1 MPFNVRRGPWG
12 LLTLALLFVGC
23 ATEGAD
29 DPASSSADAMPA
41 PTLDVQAAMASAI
54 DVRADGCGPR
64 IGFGTG
70 TVIDGGDI
78 VTAAHVVAGSTSVE
92 VIDRDGAR
100 DTAEVV
106 LFDPDL
112 DLAVLRPASALGT
125 PLKIRSTE
133 ARENEVGVLVRIRE
147 IDGVIDVEEI
157 DVLVVREANISTT
170 DIYLEREV
178 VRDGFE
184 IESSVDVG
192 DSGAMVVLPGGGAGI
207 VWARSNRVD
216 GRAWAIDLPGG
227 VIDGTALA
235 ANAIADRGPVDVGR
249 CIPS

>member
-1 MPFNVRRGPWG
+1 MPFNVRQRAWE
-12 LLTLALLFVGC
+12 LALALLVVGC

-29 DPASSSADAMPA
+29 DQTSSSADSMPA
-41 PTLDVQAAMASAI
+41 PMLDSQAAIAAAI
-54 DVRADGCGPR
+54 DVRVDGCGPR

-100 DTAEVV
+100 AAAAVV

-112 DLAVLRPASALGT
+112 DLAVLRPASAVGV
-125 PLKIRSTE
+125 PLTIRSME

-147 IDGVIDVEEI
+147 LDGVMEIEQI
-157 DVLVVREANISTT
+157 DVLVVREANIATT
-170 DIYLEREV
+170 DIYLERAV

-184 IESSVDVG
+184 IDSSVDTG

-216 GRAWAIDLPGG
+216 GHAWAIDLPAG

-235 ANAIADRGPVDVGR
+235 ANAIAERGPVDVGR
-249 CIPS
+249 CIPR

>member
-1 MPFNVRRGPWG
+1 MLVG
-12 LLTLALLFVGC
+12 GC
-23 ATEGAD
+23 AANDAD
-29 DPASSSADAMPA
+29 VPASEPTNSTATPVLDTQSA
-41 PTLDVQAAMASAI
+41 VAAAI

-100 DTAEVV
+100 AAAEVV
-106 LFDPDL
+106 LFDPAL
-112 DLAVLRPASALGT
+112 DLAILRPASALGT
-125 PLKIRSTE
+125 PLTIRPMQ
-133 ARENEVGVLVRIRE
+133 ARRNEVGVLVRIRE
-147 IDGVIDVEEI
+147 RDGVMEVEQIDVR
-157 DVLVVREANISTT
+157 VVREANISTT
-170 DIYLEREV
+170 DIYIEREV

-184 IESSVDVG
+184 IESSVDTG

-216 GRAWAIDLPGG
+216 GRAWAIDLPSG
-227 VIDGTALA
+227 VIDGTALTA
-235 ANAIADRGPVDVGR
+235 EIAPVDVGQ
-249 CIPS
+249 CISR